1 MSAPDRSVPVGDRSG
16 QAHRVVLG
24 GQHVDLP
31 IVPVAPGVAVALLV
45 VPDLGVSV
53 LDAAA
58 ADLAALVAPEAPEV
72 VVGTATLG
80 VPVAHALAR
89 ALGVE
94 EWAVLQ
100 KTRKV
105 HLHDA
110 LSAPV
115 RSITTDGDQQ
125 LLLDRA
131 RSATLAGRKVVLVD
145 DVVSTGAS
153 VVAGLDLL
161 RQAGARVV
169 AVATLLTEA
178 DAWRGALGEDAALV
192 RALGSIPLFSPEE
205 PAPAGRPPRWA
216 RVPARDGR

>member
-1 MSAPDRSVPVGDRSG
+1 MRSG
-16 QAHRVVLG
+16 QVHRVVLG

-31 IVPVAPGVAVALLV
+31 IVPVAPQVAIALLV
-45 VPDLGVSV
+45 VPDLGVAV
-53 LDAAA
+53 LDRAA
-58 ADLAALVAPEAPEV
+58 ADLAGLVTPDAPEV

-89 ALGVE
+89 ALGVDR
-94 EWAVLQ
+94 WAVLQ

-131 RSATLAGRKVVLVD
+131 RAAALAGRRVVLVD

-153 VVAGLDLL
+153 VAAGLDLL
-161 RQAGARVV
+161 RQAGAQVV
-169 AVATLLTEA
+169 AVAALLTEA
-178 DAWRGALGEDAALV
+178 DAWRRALGADAALV
-192 RALGSIPLFSPEE
+192 RCLGSVPLFSPQR
-205 PAPAGRPPRWA
+205 GRWA
-216 RVPARDGR
+216 AVPDLPARGDR